1 MKIILASQSPRR
13 KELLERV
20 GFDFEIIVSDADE
33 NIKESNPGRFV
44 EQLSRRKA
52 DAVVPQIVSR
62 MDGEDY
68 LIIGSDTVVVQE
80 DSILGKPKDEEDA
93 VRMLLSLSG
102 RQHSVYTGV
111 TLLRVRNGVVD
122 ESGSQTFSEE
132 TKVFMYDI
140 SESEAREYVQ
150 GKEPMDKAG
159 AYAIQGQGERFIRS
173 IEGSFSNVVGLPA
186 ARVYQIIKNM

>member
-68 LIIGSDTVVVQE
+68 LIIGSDTVVVLE